1 MTELT
6 QPARPQNP
14 LLERLRIPG
23 ETYRLPS
30 QGQFYTHG
38 ELDDTVKNGEV
49 EVYPMTAIDEIVLS
63 TPDKLLSGKA
73 ITEIFIHCIP
83 QIKKPEQLLAKD
95 VDFLMVCLRMVSF
108 GQFMEVVYTH
118 DCDNAKEHT
127 YNIDLQQMLRETK
140 QIDATSIHETYVTT
154 LKNGQVVHMR
164 PLTYG
169 NIIELYSMAALNK
182 TDNISQDEAE
192 LLIIN
197 TLASVISDVDGIE
210 DPLMIR
216 EWVIHLPLGW
226 KRELEQAAQK
236 LSHWGVDFT
245 TRQVCKD
252 CKKDLTV
259 QVSANPVSF
268 FT

>member
-1 MTELT
+1 MTDK
-6 QPARPQNP
+6 AIVNP

-30 QGQFYTHG
+30 QGQFYSQG

-49 EVYPMTAIDEIVLS
+49 EVNPMTAIDEIVLS

-73 ITEIFIHCIP
+73 ITEIFSHCIP
-83 QIKKPEQLLAKD
+83 QIRKPEQLLAKD

-118 DCDNAKEHT
+118 DCENAKEHT
-127 YNIDLQQMLRETK
+127 YNIDLQKMLRDTK
-140 QIDATSIHETYVTT
+140 QIDATQIEETYKTK
-154 LKNGQVVHMR
+154 LKNGQVVQMR

-169 NIIELYSMAALNK
+169 NIIELYSMAALTK
-182 TDNISQDEAE
+182 TDNITQDEAE
-192 LLIIN
+192 LLVIN
-197 TLASVISDVDGIE
+197 TLASVIASVDDVT

-226 KRELEQAAQK
+226 KRELEQVAQK

-245 TRQVCKD
+245 THQKCKD
-252 CKKDLTV
+252 CGKDLAV

>member
-1 MTELT
+1 MTE
-6 QPARPQNP
+6 QVIVNP

-38 ELDDTVKNGEV
+38 ELSDDVKLGEV
-49 EVYPMTAIDEIVLS
+49 EVNPMTAIDEIVLN

-73 ITEIFIHCIP
+73 ILEIFRHCIP
-83 QIKKPEQLLAKD
+83 QIKDPEQLLAKD

-108 GQFMEVVYTH
+108 GQFMEVNYTH
-118 DCDNAKEHT
+118 DCEKATEQT
-127 YNIDLQQMLRETK
+127 YRIDLQKMLRDTK
-140 QIDATSIHETYVTT
+140 QIDATVIEDTYKTT
-154 LKNGQVVHMR
+154 LKNGQVVRMK
-164 PLTYG
+164 PMTYR
-169 NIIELYSMAALNK
+169 NVVELYSMAAMTK
-182 TDNISQDEAE
+182 TDNITQDEAE
-192 LLIIN
+192 VMVIN
-197 TLASVISDVDGIE
+197 ALASVIDRVDDIS

-226 KRELEQAAQK
+226 KKELEQVAQN
-236 LSHWGVDFT
+236 LSHWGIDFV
-245 TRQVCKD
+245 TRQTCKD
-252 CKKDLTV
+252 CGKELAV